1 MTAATKAIAVQN
13 VFNGANVIAIGALKR
28 CVPGGIRTP
37 NLLIRSQLLYPVELQ
52 THKNLGFWIADFRL
66 SILSVLE
73 AAGNRKS
80 KIENPKLDGV
90 VDGTRTRNNQ
100 DHNLGLYH

>member
-1 MTAATKAIAVQN
+1 MILGV
-13 VFNGANVIAIGALKR
+13 GA
-28 CVPGGIRTP
+28 VPGGIRTP

-52 THKNLGFWIADFRL
+52 TQLL
-66 SILSVLE
+66 
-73 AAGNRKS
+73 
-80 KIENPKLDGV
+80 ENPKFQVPNPKVDHESLVFGVGELRSWV